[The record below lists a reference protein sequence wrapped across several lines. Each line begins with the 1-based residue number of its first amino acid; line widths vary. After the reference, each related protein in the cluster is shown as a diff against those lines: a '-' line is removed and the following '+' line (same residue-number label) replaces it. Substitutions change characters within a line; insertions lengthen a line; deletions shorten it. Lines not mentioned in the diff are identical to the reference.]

1 MSDAKF
7 NEFVEIV
14 KRLRKECPWDSVQTN
29 DSIKAATIEEAYE
42 VVEAIEKNDYEE
54 LKSELGDLLLHVV
67 FHTIIAGEK
76 RNFTIDDVIS
86 AIQKKLI
93 RRHPH
98 VFGNVEVVDSEE
110 VKKNWETIKL
120 SEGRASLLEGVPEML
135 PALQRAHRLQEKA
148 SKVGFDW
155 ERKED
160 VWRKVIEEI
169 EEMHESETDG
179 SYEQLETEI
188 GDVFFAMV
196 NYALDDM
203 IPSEKLR
210 SNIEKRII
218 EIVPLA
224 YMRGRTLNNAYVIL
238 DEAQNATD
246 MQMKMFLTRLGAN
259 SKAIITGD
267 ITQIDLPSKQTSGL
281 VQAQQILSKVKG
293 VAFAYFD
300 KGDVVRHKLVKDI
313 IDAYEKFNNNS
324 D

>member
-1 MSDAKF
+1 MSDTKF

-86 AIQKKLI
+86 AIQEKLI

-179 SYEQLETEI
+179 TYEQLETEI

-196 NYALDDM
+196 NYARFLDVN
-203 IPSEKLR
+203 PENALR
-210 SNIEKRII
+210 QTNKKFINRFKYIEKKISQSGRKLSDSNLEEMDKYWNESKEKI
-218 EIVPLA
+218 E
-224 YMRGRTLNNAYVIL
+224 N
-238 DEAQNATD
+238 
-246 MQMKMFLTRLGAN
+246 
-259 SKAIITGD
+259 
-267 ITQIDLPSKQTSGL
+267 
-281 VQAQQILSKVKG
+281 
-293 VAFAYFD
+293 
-300 KGDVVRHKLVKDI
+300 
-313 IDAYEKFNNNS
+313 
-324 D
+324 